1 VTPLDDELNLLEN
14 MIRKLQIEWDKFFG
28 GLERKP
34 PNDLK
39 SKVEAQ
45 IRKYAF
51 GEIRN
56 ATDRFR
62 YQSLTARYNVLGE
75 YWNKRLRAMEEGKV
89 FWMHG
94 LKADAL
100 PPPPP
105 PPPAEPSP
113 APEARAAQ
121 GQRRTAASAGGEVRI
136 QSPEKDTAALVGLY
150 KRFLEERQRTGES
163 TAVKFDSFQ
172 KLIAQ
177 QASRILGERGA
188 TAVDFRLET
197 KDGKVSLKAK
207 AVK

>member
-1 VTPLDDELNLLEN
+1 LTPLDDELNLLEK
-14 MIRKLQIEWDKFFG
+14 MIRQLQIEWDKFFG

-39 SKVEAQ
+39 TKVEAQ

-51 GEIRN
+51 GDIRN
-56 ATDRFR
+56 PTDRFR
-62 YQSLTARYNVLGE
+62 YQSLTARYNILGE

-89 FWMHG
+89 FWKHG
-94 LKADAL
+94 LKADVL

-105 PPPAEPSP
+105 PEPPA
-113 APEARAAQ
+113 AEARAAQ
-121 GQRRTAASAGGEVRI
+121 PPQRAAASAGGGVRI
-136 QSPEKDTAALVGLY
+136 QSPEKDAAAVVGLY
-150 KRFLEERQRTGES
+150 KRFLEERMRTGES
-163 TAVKFDSFQ
+163 TAVKFDSFK

-177 QASRILGERGA
+177 QASRILGEKGA
-188 TAVDFRLET
+188 SAVDFRLET